1 MSYMDRKNI
10 LKEGFADFILKQIF
24 KKYAKGLDKKLKN
37 DPELK
42 RLTKDYEKAVANYV
56 KNPYKRYKK

>member
-1 MSYMDRKNI
+1 MSFMDRKNI
-10 LKEGFADFILKQIF
+10 LSEGLVDFILKAIF

-42 RLTKDYEKAVANYV
+42 RLTKDYEDSVKNYL
-56 KNPYKRYKK
+56 KNPYKRY

>member
-24 KKYAKGLDKKLKN
+24 KKYAKGLDKKMKN

-42 RLTKDYEKAVANYV
+42 RLTKDYEKSVA
-56 KNPYKRYKK
+56 KLAKRYK

>member
-10 LKEGFADFILKQIF
+10 LTEGFVDFILKAIF

-42 RLTKDYEKAVANYV
+42 RLTKDYEDSV
-56 KNPYKRYKK
+56 KDYMKKFG